1 MRIYYDGQR
10 RSMQT
15 LGTFFG
21 RDTYAGALR
30 FGRAA
35 SAPTSPYEGEI
46 DDVRLSKI
54 ARYATRQDPEAPGRA
69 PGRRLDGRGL
79 ALRRAERAC
88 PRRRREAELRRDP
101 AARRDRRHAGG
112 ERAVHQRALN
122 VIRSRRGPELRDDG
136 AHRGEAR
143 LG

>member
-54 ARYATRQDPEAPGRA
+54 ARYATAKIPKPLVAHPVDASTVAAWRFDEPSGPALVDAAKLNHDGTLPPDVTGATRVANAP
-69 PGRRLDGRGL
+69 
-79 ALRRAERAC
+79 C
-88 PRRRREAELRRDP
+88 IS
-101 AARRDRRHAGG
+101 AR
-112 ERAVHQRALN
+112 
-122 VIRSRRGPELRDDG
+122 
-136 AHRGEAR
+136 
-143 LG
+143 